1 MPLVG
6 SREGECSAIATGSA
20 LPGIVGLGGW
30 GAGAA
35 ALESSLRELQVVKVP
50 LQHFCGRN
58 AFFWCECLL
67 TRMVKLNGAVK
78 LVGEGVSM

>member
-6 SREGECSAIATGSA
+6 SREGECSVIATGSA

-35 ALESSLRELQVVKVP
+35 TLESSLRELQVIKVP

-58 AFFWCECLL
+58 AFF
-67 TRMVKLNGAVK
+67 
-78 LVGEGVSM
+78 LVRVSPKQDGKTKWSS